1 MTISRMGMTTS
12 IEAYI
17 WLMVAHSH
25 KVVKNIWKGGSG
37 SSQKY
42 YRMSSAFNGIDA

>member
-1 MTISRMGMTTS
+1 MVNG
-12 IEAYI
+12 
-17 WLMVAHSH
+17 VAHSH